1 MSSQPSAPAPT
12 PHALLERIDWSA
24 IQNEATSILSAYV
37 KLDSSHPVGRTV
49 ETARLLADHLATEG
63 IEARI
68 YTTPDPN
75 KVNLLARLQAANPS
89 GKALVLSH
97 HMDVV
102 PAVASDWTFDPYS
115 GEVANGYVYGRG
127 SLDDKGMGVMV
138 LLTMLLLK
146 RHGVELDRD
155 VVMLATCDEEIGS
168 TLGAKFMVDNHFAD
182 MDPAFVLDE
191 GGGGQRG
198 FYSAG
203 DVYGIAVGEKKICR
217 VTMIARA
224 EPGHGSQ
231 PWDDSATHRLVRAVD
246 RVLTVG
252 TEDRECPP
260 VAELIR
266 RLGGDAARQ
275 EMASHRA
282 TRPLL
287 HDTIAL
293 TLVEAG
299 YKINIIP
306 EKAEMSFD
314 CRLLPDTDARAFV
327 SNLEQLVNDPGI
339 TFDVEWPDADVA
351 FAPTDGGLFT
361 ALEAACKAHMPRSL
375 PVPTICVGGTDARFF
390 REKGVPA
397 YGLVP
402 TMLTAEDRKGFH
414 GLDERLAVENLLL
427 GTRIMLDLTL
437 RAAARA

>member
-1 MSSQPSAPAPT
+1 MSSHPPAPAP
-12 PHALLERIDWSA
+12 HALAEGIDWAA
-24 IQNEATSILSAYV
+24 IQEEAAQTLSDYV

-49 ETARLLADHLATEG
+49 DTAQLLADRLAAEG
-63 IEARI
+63 IPSKV

-75 KVNLLARLQAANPS
+75 KVNLIATLKAKNPV
-89 GKALVLSH
+89 GKPLVLSH

-102 PAVASDWTFDPYS
+102 QAIAEDWTFDPYS
-115 GEVANGYVYGRG
+115 GEIANGYIYGRG
-127 SLDDKGMGVMV
+127 TLDDKGMGIME

-146 RHGVELDRD
+146 RRGVELERD
-155 VVMLATCDEEIGS
+155 VLMLATCDEEIGS
-168 TLGAKFMVDNHFAD
+168 PLGAKFMVENHFAD
-182 MDPAFVLDE
+182 LDPAFVLDE

-203 DVYGIAVGEKKICR
+203 DVFGISVGEKRACR
-217 VTMIARA
+217 FTLTARA

-231 PWDDSATHRLVRAVD
+231 PWDESATHRLIAAVN
-246 RVLTVG
+246 RVLEAG

-260 VAELIR
+260 IAELLR
-266 RLGGDAARQ
+266 RLGGETARK

-293 TLVEAG
+293 TMMEAG

-306 EKAEMSFD
+306 EKAQMSFD
-314 CRLLPDTDARAFV
+314 CRLLPDTDPQAFI
-327 SNLEQLVNDPGI
+327 SNVKQTVNDDSI
-339 TFDVEWPDADVA
+339 EFTVHWPDAPPT
-351 FAPTDGGLFT
+351 FAPTDTGLFT
-361 ALEAACKAHMPRSL
+361 AIEQACLAHMPQSL
-375 PVPTICVGGTDARFF
+375 PTPSICAGGTDARFF

-414 GLDERLAVENLLL
+414 GLDERLAIENLLL
-427 GTRIMLDLTL
+427 GTKIVHDLTL
-437 RAAARA
+437 RAAARP

>member
-1 MSSQPSAPAPT
+1 VSSHAPT
-12 PHALLERIDWSA
+12 PAPHALAEGIDWAA
-24 IQNEATSILSAYV
+24 IQQEAAQTLSAYV

-49 ETARLLADHLATEG
+49 DTAGLLADRLAAEG
-63 IEARI
+63 IPSKV

-75 KVNLLARLQAANPS
+75 KVNLVAKLTAKNPV
-89 GKALVLSH
+89 GKPLVLSH

-102 PAVASDWTFDPYS
+102 QAIASDWTFDPYS
-115 GEVANGYVYGRG
+115 GEIANGYIYGRG
-127 SLDDKGMGVMV
+127 TLDDKGMGIME

-146 RHGVELDRD
+146 RNGVELERD
-155 VVMLATCDEEIGS
+155 VLMLATCDEEIGS
-168 TLGAKFMVDNHFAD
+168 PLGAKFMVENHFAD
-182 MDPAFVLDE
+182 LDPAFVLDE

-203 DVYGIAVGEKKICR
+203 DVFGISVGEKRACR
-217 VTMIARA
+217 FTLTARA

-231 PWDDSATHRLVRAVD
+231 PWDESATHRLVAAVS
-246 RVLTVG
+246 RVLNQG

-260 VAELIR
+260 IAELLR
-266 RLGGDAARQ
+266 RLGGDVARK

-293 TLVEAG
+293 TMMEAG

-306 EKAEMSFD
+306 EKAQMSFD
-314 CRLLPDTDARAFV
+314 CRLLPDTDPRAFI
-327 SNLEQLVNDPGI
+327 SNVEQVINDDGI
-339 TFDVEWPDADVA
+339 TVDVRWPDAPPN
-351 FAPTDGGLFT
+351 FAPMDTSLFQ
-361 ALEAACKAHMPRSL
+361 AIEQACLAHMPAST
-375 PVPTICVGGTDARFF
+375 PSPSICPGGTDARYF

-414 GLDERLAVENLLL
+414 GLDERLAIENLLL
-427 GTRIMLDLTL
+427 GTKIIHDLTL

>member
-1 MSSQPSAPAPT
+1 V
-12 PHALLERIDWSA
+12 DWDKVK
-24 IQNEATSILSAYV
+24 QEAAQTLSDYV
-37 KLDSSHPVGRTV
+37 KLDSSHPAGRTV
-49 ETARLLADHLATEG
+49 DTAQLLADRLAAEG
-63 IEARI
+63 IPSKV

-75 KVNLLARLQAANPS
+75 KVNLVARLTAKNPV
-89 GKALVLSH
+89 GKPLVLSH

-102 PAVASDWTFDPYS
+102 QAVAADWTFDPYS
-115 GEVANGYVYGRG
+115 GEIANGYIYGRG
-127 SLDDKGMGVMV
+127 TLDDKGMGIME

-146 RHGVELDRD
+146 RNGVELERD
-155 VVMLATCDEEIGS
+155 VLMLATCDEEIGS
-168 TLGAKFMVDNHFAD
+168 PLGAKFMVENHFAD
-182 MDPAFVLDE
+182 LDPAFVLDE

-203 DVYGIAVGEKKICR
+203 DVFGISVGEKRACR
-217 VTMIARA
+217 IVMTARA

-231 PWDDSATHRLVRAVD
+231 PWEESATHRLIRAVS
-246 RVLTVG
+246 RVLEQG

-260 VAELIR
+260 IAELIR
-266 RLGGDAARQ
+266 RLGGEKARA

-293 TLVEAG
+293 TMMEAG

-306 EKAEMSFD
+306 EKAQMSFD
-314 CRLLPDTDARAFV
+314 CRLLPDTDPTAFV
-327 SNLEQLVNDPGI
+327 SNVQQTVNDDSI
-339 TFDVEWPDADVA
+339 TFQVQWPDAPPT
-351 FAPTDGGLFT
+351 FAPTDTGLFK
-361 ALEAACKAHMPRSL
+361 AIEQACLAHMPASL
-375 PVPTICVGGTDARFF
+375 PTPSISAGGTDARFF

-414 GLDERLAVENLLL
+414 GLDERLAIENLLL
-427 GTRIMLDLTL
+427 GTKIVHDLTL
-437 RAAARA
+437 RAAARS